1 MTTLSLVSGYI
12 ICIFVGLLG
21 LVVLWKI
28 ITGSIDLTD
37 LISEEN
43 GGASMSRFQFLIFTF
58 VIAISLFLVIVGH
71 PGGPQFPAAVPA
83 TILALLGISGSSY
96 LVSKAIQFSDPAGIV
111 DRGSDII
118 ISPVQATVKAGETQQ
133 FTANIPQKPGSGV
146 KWEVIAGP
154 GTISNQGL
162 YTAVA
167 AAAAAAGGGGG
178 GGAAP
183 ALAGQH
189 ATIKVTSDEFP
200 NAYDLAVVTIS

>member
-12 ICIFVGLLG
+12 ICVFVGLLG

-71 PGGPQFPAAVPA
+71 PGGPQFPSAVPA
-83 TILALLGISGSSY
+83 TVLALLGISGSSY

-111 DRGSDII
+111 DRGSDIV

-154 GTISNQGL
+154 GTVTSQGL

-178 GGAAP
+178 AAAP

-200 NAYDLAVVTIS
+200 NAYD

>member
-71 PGGPQFPAAVPA
+71 PGGPQLPVVPP
-83 TILALLGISGSSY
+83 TIMALLGISGSSY

-111 DRGSDII
+111 DRGSDIV
-118 ISPVQATVKAGETQQ
+118 ISPVQATVKAGATQQ

-154 GTISNQGL
+154 GTITSQGL

-178 GGAAP
+178 AAAP